1 MTTQIA
7 PVILLVGLAVI
18 SAALIK
24 VCLQRLSMPAVVG
37 YITLGFC
44 IRLFDTKLNFLT
56 EQSEQTIDFLAYV
69 GVTVLLFRIG
79 LEGKLHNLLNQFGK
93 ASVIGLTCIAAS
105 GAIGFVSAYRIINL
119 DLLTSLIVGIAL
131 TATSVGIIAAVWEES
146 GAIKTTEGQP
156 LLDVAELDDIMG
168 VVLMALLFN
177 IAPVIAAHDV
187 QSVSGIILKTGGMFV
202 IKLISFGLLC
212 ILFALYME
220 KPLMKFIQRFK
231 KPPELTLV
239 VISIGFVIAAIAGL
253 LGFSLAVGAFFAG
266 LIFSRDPSSIKSQT
280 DIIYDLFAPFFFI
293 GIGLGIRI
301 ESLAPALWPAGIL
314 ILAAFAGKFL
324 GSTVPSLFCQG
335 WKPSVLLGVS
345 MIPRAEVAM
354 IIIQRS
360 QALAKNAI
368 KDSVFTAMAMTC
380 FVTCIVPPIMLK
392 GMIHRLLK
400 PEKK

>member
-1 MTTQIA
+1 
-7 PVILLVGLAVI
+7 
-18 SAALIK
+18 
-24 VCLQRLSMPAVVG
+24 
-37 YITLGFC
+37 
-44 IRLFDTKLNFLT
+44 
-56 EQSEQTIDFLAYV
+56 
-69 GVTVLLFRIG
+69 
-79 LEGKLHNLLNQFGK
+79 
-93 ASVIGLTCIAAS
+93 
-105 GAIGFVSAYRIINL
+105 
-119 DLLTSLIVGIAL
+119 
-131 TATSVGIIAAVWEES
+131 
-146 GAIKTTEGQP
+146 
-156 LLDVAELDDIMG
+156 MG

-177 IAPVIAAHDV
+177 IAPVIAAQDV

-212 ILFALYME
+212 ILFALYLE

-266 LIFSRDPSSIKSQT
+266 LIFSRDPSSIKSRT
-280 DIIYDLFAPFFFI
+280 AFDIIYDLFAPFFFI
-293 GIGLGIRI
+293 EIGLGIRI

-314 ILAAFAGKFL
+314 IIAAFVGKFL

-354 IIIQRS
+354 IITQRS
-360 QALAKNAI
+360 QALEKNAI
-368 KDSVFTAMAMTC
+368 TDSVFTAMAMTC